1 MPITTIIVVPVIS
14 GSIPNCGGV
23 KSGAHTVPNNWVVIS
38 ESTLKVVGKRETTI
52 PTVTKTETNVA
63 ATITA
68 TMVF

>member
-1 MPITTIIVVPVIS
+1 MSVPVIS

-38 ESTLKVVGKRETTI
+38 ERSLKVVGKRETTM
-52 PTVTKTETNVA
+52 PTVTKTDTNVA

-68 TMVF
+68 IIVF